1 MRVDLDQFPV
11 WAELVPEIQMNNLPE
26 YVEKGKIRAMVIFGG
41 NAKMWPQP
49 QLYQKAIGKLEF
61 SVAADY
67 FYRPW
72 THDYV
77 DLLLPAAT
85 CFERLASVASFGRS
99 IYQRQP
105 IKPLGEAREDW
116 QIIADMG
123 VALGLSEEFFGGNL
137 EALINEYLKS
147 TGVTVEQLRKAPGS
161 MVTIPLSEPPKSQ
174 KYAVGM
180 LRKDKKP
187 GFNTPT
193 GKVEV
198 FSTILKKYGVDPLP
212 TYKEPVESP
221 VSKPELAK
229 QYPLV
234 LMTGARIPFYTHT
247 KWRDVPWVSE
257 FQPEPVVNLDPSDA
271 KSRGIKEG
279 DRVILKNPYG
289 QIKVKA
295 HLTEMVTPG
304 IVDIYHGWPAQDV
317 NTMVTRY
324 FDPIS
329 GFPPYKSGL
338 CEVKKAAV

>member
-1 MRVDLDQFPV
+1 
-11 WAELVPEIQMNNLPE
+11 
-26 YVEKGKIRAMVIFGG
+26 
-41 NAKMWPQP
+41 
-49 QLYQKAIGKLEF
+49 
-61 SVAADY
+61 
-67 FYRPW
+67 
-72 THDYV
+72 
-77 DLLLPAAT
+77 
-85 CFERLASVASFGRS
+85 
-99 IYQRQP
+99 
-105 IKPLGEAREDW
+105 
-116 QIIADMG
+116 
-123 VALGLSEEFFGGNL
+123 
-137 EALINEYLKS
+137 
-147 TGVTVEQLRKAPGS
+147 
-161 MVTIPLSEPPKSQ
+161 
-174 KYAVGM
+174 M

-198 FSTILKKYGVDPLP
+198 YSTILKKHGFDPLP

-229 QYPLV
+229 QYSLV

-257 FQPEPVVNLDPSDA
+257 FQPEPVVNLNPSDA

-289 QIKVKA
+289 QINVKA
-295 HLTEMVTPG
+295 HLTEMVPPG
-304 IVDIYHGWPAQDV
+304 MVDMFHGWPTQDV

-338 CEVKKAAV
+338 CEVKRAAV